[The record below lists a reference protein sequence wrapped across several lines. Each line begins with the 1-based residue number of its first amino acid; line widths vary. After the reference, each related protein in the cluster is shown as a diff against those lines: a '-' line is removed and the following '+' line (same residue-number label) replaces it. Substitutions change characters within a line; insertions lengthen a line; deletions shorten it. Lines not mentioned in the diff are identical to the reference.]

1 MYISEKYFEVLEK
14 SGVAYLFHNG
24 EFMEEFIK
32 QCRKRIIPVRTYKR
46 SGYFEIRRG

>member
-14 SGVAYLFHNG
+14 SGVVYLFNNG
-24 EFMEEFIK
+24 EFLEEFIS
-32 QCRKRIIPVRTYKR
+32 QCRNRVIPVRTYKR